1 MIPRTTNR
9 FAILGTL
16 ACVCTLC
23 GCGWT
28 PRDQLARDRA
38 LTFAPSRGDGTIYA
52 ESPVLSQRGIE
63 VSRAGLTISDT
74 IP

>member
-1 MIPRTTNR
+1 MNDRLTRASAGMAVI
-9 FAILGTL
+9 AAGATL
-16 ACVCTLC
+16 T

-28 PRDQLARDRA
+28 PRDQLAHDRSLSYSPLA
-38 LTFAPSRGDGTIYA
+38 GDGTAYA
-52 ESPVLSQRGIE
+52 EVPALSQSGIE